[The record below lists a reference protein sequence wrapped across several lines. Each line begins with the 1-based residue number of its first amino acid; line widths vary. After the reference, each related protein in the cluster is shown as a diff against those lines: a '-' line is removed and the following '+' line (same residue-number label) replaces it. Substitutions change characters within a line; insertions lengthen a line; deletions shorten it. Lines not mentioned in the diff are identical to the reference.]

1 MSKHPTTS
9 TRLGLM
15 LKLAVEEKKQEK
27 PQPGLFGFPGG
38 DAQVEE
44 LVVEWIQARDAS
56 WFNLDELDFDHEYFR
71 EELSG
76 VFLIWSA
83 PGKCLRVGQ
92 GAIAARLDSLRR
104 DSEIRSLSL
113 FSPLFATW
121 ARVPEALCDGVEK
134 YLEARFKPA
143 TGARGLEVDAIKV
156 NDPVL

>member
-15 LKLAVEEKKQEK
+15 LKLAVEEKTREK
-27 PQPGLFGFPGG
+27 AQPPLFGFPG
-38 DAQVEE
+38 DSPVEE
-44 LVVEWIQARDAS
+44 LVVEWIQARDGT

-71 EELSG
+71 EEISG

-83 PGKCLRVGQ
+83 PGRCLRVGQ
-92 GAIAARLDSLRR
+92 GAIAARLESLRS
-104 DSEIRSLSL
+104 DSEIRGMSL

-143 TGARGLEVDAIKV
+143 TGARSLEVDAIKV